1 MIFRIKLPDIDDKNK
16 RLVTKKIY
24 KKIRMKKIT
33 KERNNK
39 CKIDREKDRLSDKE
53 IRRSWGTE

>member
-16 RLVTKKIY
+16 RLVTIKNIY

-33 KERNNK
+33 KARNNK
-39 CKIDREKDRLSDKE
+39 CKIDKRERKTD
-53 IRRSWGTE
+53 

>member
-16 RLVTKKIY
+16 RLVTKKKC

-33 KERNNK
+33 KARNHK
-39 CKIDREKDRLSDKE
+39 YKIDREKDRLSDKE
-53 IRRSWGTE
+53 IIRS

>member
-1 MIFRIKLPDIDDKNK
+1 MILRIKLPDIDDKNK

-33 KERNNK
+33 KARNNK
-39 CKIDREKDRLSDKE
+39 YKIDRQ
-53 IRRSWGTE
+53 TERQIE